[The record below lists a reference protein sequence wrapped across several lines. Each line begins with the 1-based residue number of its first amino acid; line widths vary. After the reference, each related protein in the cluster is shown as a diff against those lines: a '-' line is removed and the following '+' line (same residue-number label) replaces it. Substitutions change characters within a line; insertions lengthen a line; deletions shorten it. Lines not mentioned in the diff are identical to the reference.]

1 MLGEVIQQFRLLE
14 HQVKTCS
21 KTAIF
26 SLLIFWNILCAD
38 VSTGC
43 AFALLGAEVADWVIN
58 WRSCHHSFCDAKDK
72 LCFAPTMRE
81 APCCNTS
88 KWLRFVV
95 VICFALVTI
104 VIEPGKKISVVTHIA
119 GLAYGFFIGLLVT
132 YFQLKFIMCI
142 LMYIYILLFNSRS
155 LRTKTKRAG
164 YSQSFRSVLHFMK
177 KFRKCE

>member
-26 SLLIFWNILCAD
+26 SLMIFWDILCAD

-72 LCFAPTMRE
+72 LCFAPRIKE

-88 KWLRFVV
+88 KWLRFVL
-95 VICFALVTI
+95 VICFAILTVAI
-104 VIEPGKKISVVTHIA
+104 APEKKISVVTHIA
-119 GLAYGFFIGLLVT
+119 GLVYGFFIGLLVR
-132 YFQLKFIMCI
+132 YFQLIANKFIIFWCTSVFQYSI
-142 LMYIYILLFNSRS
+142 L
-155 LRTKTKRAG
+155 G
-164 YSQSFRSVLHFMK
+164 P
-177 KFRKCE
+177 